1 MYVIIAGLL
10 ILLCV
15 SNFQIIYNYYKGV
28 KPYELPKLVQT
39 YVRNR
44 TVDDIKEALV
54 DFVTGFLN
62 LLIVVATPLM
72 YTLSVLYNYV
82 YKLYKAV
89 LTQLRKV
96 FPYL

>member
-15 SNFQIIYNYYKGV
+15 SNFQIIYNYYNGV
-28 KPYELPKLVQT
+28 KPYELPKFIQT

-44 TVDDIKEALV
+44 TVDDLKEALV
-54 DFVTGFLN
+54 DFATGFLN
-62 LLIVVATPLM
+62 LLIVVATPLT

-82 YKLYKAV
+82 YKLIKAV
-89 LTQLRKV
+89 LGK
-96 FPYL
+96 